1 MQSRRTHIGSN
12 RPTSPVAYAPTGRNQ
27 LRTKPLRILSNALFV
42 FATLI
47 SGACAEPA
55 LWVAHSATATVYF
68 FGTIHLLK
76 HDTPWRSDK
85 LDQALAQSKG
95 LWLELSDAFDT
106 AAAGPLVQQYGID
119 PEHPLS
125 TKLDANERERLDA
138 VVRKEGLGSA
148 AAFESFRPWMAAL
161 VISVTHIVRQ
171 GYNTSS
177 GVEKILSDEM
187 TAAGKPIYGL
197 ETIEQQLHFFTT
209 LPPGTERQMLDQAMD
224 DVDAESDKTDAIITA
239 WIAGDVATLAK
250 LIDQDIAANEPDA
263 YRALVVNRNIAW
275 AKYIEQLLKGPGV
288 SFIAVGAGHLAGPDS
303 VQAQLAKH
311 GIEVQRE

>member
-1 MQSRRTHIGSN
+1 MRSFARR
-12 RPTSPVAYAPTGRNQ
+12 AWAAPR
-27 LRTKPLRILSNALFV
+27 
-42 FATLI
+42 
-47 SGACAEPA
+47 
-55 LWVAHSATATVYF
+55 
-68 FGTIHLLK
+68 
-76 HDTPWRSDK
+76 RSK
-85 LDQALAQSKG
+85 
-95 LWLELSDAFDT
+95 
-106 AAAGPLVQQYGID
+106 
-119 PEHPLS
+119 
-125 TKLDANERERLDA
+125 
-138 VVRKEGLGSA
+138 
-148 AAFESFRPWMAAL
+148 SFRPWMAAL

-275 AKYIEQLLKGPGV
+275 AKYIEQLLKGSGV